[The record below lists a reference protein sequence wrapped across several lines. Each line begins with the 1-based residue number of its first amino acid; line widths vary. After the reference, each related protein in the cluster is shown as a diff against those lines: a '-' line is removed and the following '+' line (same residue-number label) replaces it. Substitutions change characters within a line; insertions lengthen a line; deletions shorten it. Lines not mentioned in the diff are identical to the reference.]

1 MMHYLLIHSVDNL
14 STFDVYKKFWF
25 SEQNRMIGSQP
36 LVFVDACRIVYAL
49 GILELLP
56 CRVGSQGVYLD
67 P

>member
-1 MMHYLLIHSVDNL
+1 MHYLLIHSVDNL

-25 SEQNRMIGSQP
+25 GEQNRMIGSQP
-36 LVFVDACRIVYAL
+36 LVSVDACRIVYAL

-56 CRVGSQGVYLD
+56 RRVGSQGVYLD